1 MNPQEI
7 PNTDAAETAAPETT
21 PPVVEEPAQKTVS
34 AEKVTTPANP
44 PPPSDVVAAVEP
56 TPQAPAAEE
65 VLYCICRS
73 KDETAMIQC
82 DRCNEWFHF
91 RCMNIVTQ
99 VSASSPILQPDFNF
113 CVNALPRSLEPGSSK
128 FLRNISKALATHR
141 FGDFSRPSTAN
152 GILFGSGT
160 ILSFKLEA
168 PCCRFKSF
176 AFKSTYSASWQ
187 AHGRPRRIS
196 SFLVDF

>member
-1 MNPQEI
+1 MGALVRFFAFFC
-7 PNTDAAETAAPETT
+7 D
-21 PPVVEEPAQKTVS
+21 
-34 AEKVTTPANP
+34 
-44 PPPSDVVAAVEP
+44 
-56 TPQAPAAEE
+56 
-65 VLYCICRS
+65 
-73 KDETAMIQC
+73 C
-82 DRCNEWFHF
+82 DRILVDFSSILARYFVDLGYEKLCNEWFHF

-99 VSASSPILQPDFNF
+99 VSASSTILQPDFNF

-128 FLRNISKALATHR
+128 FLRNISKAPATHR
-141 FGDFSRPSTAN
+141 FGNFSRPSTAN

-187 AHGRPRRIS
+187 AHGRPRCIS

>member
-1 MNPQEI
+1 MNSQQI
-7 PNTDAAETAAPETT
+7 PKTDAAETAAPEST
-21 PPVVEEPAQKTVS
+21 PPIVEEPAQKTDS

-44 PPPSDVVAAVEP
+44 PPPSDVECAVDP
-56 TPQAPAAEE
+56 TPQSPAAEE

-99 VSASSPILQPDFNF
+99 VSASSAILQPDFNF
-113 CVNALPRSLEPGSSK
+113 CVHSIPRSLEPASSK
-128 FLRNISKALATHR
+128 FLRNISKALITHR
-141 FGDFSRPSTAN
+141 FGDFSRPSTAK
-152 GILFGSGT
+152 GFLFGSGT

-176 AFKSTYSASWQ
+176 AFKSTYSASW
-187 AHGRPRRIS
+187 
-196 SFLVDF
+196 